1 MIGFRTAIPPGG
13 SAPQSSKSSTTG
25 AASVIDDTALVPRNV
40 SGLRTLNDV
49 REQVSQEIA
58 VHTITKA
65 QYYDGVRIGVRLVM
79 SKSEDED
86 FLRQVVGK
94 IQHQLTLQ
102 SHLFAVGT
110 IAQSATTTPSTLIIC
125 GSSQDYVQR
134 AVLLASS
141 KFIGR
146 IVAANNENDQWVAT
160 VLDLGISP
168 YDEEALWDVVRKASR
183 SPMDPLSPPP
193 GSRGIDDI
201 LSEARAKL
209 QRITASQAYD
219 ELRETQV
226 GAPTF
231 LVDIRPQAQREREG
245 GIHGSLIIERNVLEW
260 RFDPRCA
267 SRLAI
272 ADRYDLRIIVFC
284 QEGYTSSL
292 AAYSLQQLGMLN
304 ATDIIGGYEAW
315 KNAGLPID
323 LDRRESRSLLS
334 LAGSVV

>member
-1 MIGFRTAIPPGG
+1 MIGLRTSLSSNG
-13 SAPQSSKSSTTG
+13 SASKSSRSTTG
-25 AASVIDDTALVPRNV
+25 PASIINDTALVPRTTPA
-40 SGLRTLNDV
+40 LRTLDDV
-49 REQVSQEIA
+49 REQVAQEIA
-58 VHTITKA
+58 IHTITKA
-65 QYYDGVRIGVRLVM
+65 KLFDGVRIGVRLVM

-86 FLRQVVGK
+86 FLRRVPISPSARYQQQSLSLSAPSPSPVSLGTG
-94 IQHQLTLQ
+94 TL
-102 SHLFAVGT
+102 V
-110 IAQSATTTPSTLIIC
+110 IC
-125 GSSQDYVQR
+125 GSSQEYVQR

-146 IVAANNENDQWVAT
+146 IVAATSGDDELWMAT
-160 VLDLGISP
+160 VQDLGIP
-168 YDEEALWDVVRKASR
+168 AYDEDALWDVVHKAAR
-183 SPMDPLSPPP
+183 RPMDPLAPPP
-193 GSRGIDDI
+193 GSRSIDDI
-201 LSEARAKL
+201 LADARSKL
-209 QRITASQAYD
+209 QRITPVQAYE

-260 RFDPRCA
+260 RFDPRSS

-272 ADRYDLRIIVFC
+272 ADRYDLRIIIFC

-292 AAYSLQQLGMLN
+292 AAYSLQQMGLLN

-323 LDRRESRSLLS
+323 LDRRESRSLVS